1 MGVGKEKKPD
11 LGLEL
16 VCGASAKLTSD
27 PMAGAVIGW
36 TELIVNK
43 ALELSSLIIILIAMI
58 PDEFSMRFLY

>member
-1 MGVGKEKKPD
+1 
-11 LGLEL
+11 
-16 VCGASAKLTSD
+16 
-27 PMAGAVIGW
+27 MAGAVIGW